1 VSVRRVRQQ
10 ERVVCE
16 NACGTNRPCCD
27 WERRCRSLVPWRGT
41 ERAEARKKGAVERAV
56 VVGTPYR
63 AETKTYS
70 ATARTEEDRNRHG
83 TAEEDDDVDDA
94 MVEESG
100 SS

>member
-1 VSVRRVRQQ
+1 M
-10 ERVVCE
+10 
-16 NACGTNRPCCD
+16 
-27 WERRCRSLVPWRGT
+27 
-41 ERAEARKKGAVERAV
+41 ERAVV

-83 TAEEDDDVDDA
+83 TAEEDDDVYDA
-94 MVEESG
+94 MAEESG

>member
-1 VSVRRVRQQ
+1 
-10 ERVVCE
+10 
-16 NACGTNRPCCD
+16 
-27 WERRCRSLVPWRGT
+27 VPWRGT
-41 ERAEARKKGAVERAV
+41 ERAEARKKGAVERAVV

-83 TAEEDDDVDDA
+83 TAEEDDDVYDA
-94 MVEESG
+94 MAEESG